1 MLSMKSI
8 KAGGGVSKVAAYYE
22 GYQLG
27 AEDPNAKQ
35 HDEPNGKWIG
45 AFSERLGFKDSIVH
59 RGEIESALKGYDPKT
74 GNPFSNNAGDERHKP
89 GYDLTFSAPK
99 SVSIAWASASPEL
112 QREISAAHQRAI
124 ESAIQYAEQTG
135 GAFIQREGHAGAIK
149 VPHHE
154 IAAAT
159 FEHSSNREGEPHL
172 HTHCVVMNISANG
185 KRVDFDTRYAHTI
198 GTAYRAELA
207 RSLEKLGFQIEKD
220 GKAFRLDGFPKELE
234 QQLSTRAAQIAERE
248 AKTGMNSGKAREMHQ
263 LATREMKGE
272 RPRETAFKSANEAA
286 AEHGFNVES
295 LRDPSRQVSQ
305 SKEQPEP
312 LPATA
317 FIEASTLTRAQIE
330 RAAFERA
337 QVNGQGIKE
346 ALAELRQLEQSGEL
360 IRLRDQDGNTRW
372 TSREMLEIETSLAQY
387 AKAAAH
393 TPTDAHADSR
403 NVEDI
408 IQKRGL
414 YKDQA
419 QAMRHITDSRHSFS
433 VVEGVAGAGKSY
445 MLGAA
450 REVWEGSGAKI
461 IGCAPMAK
469 AVTGLREEGI
479 QADTIHA
486 TLGAIERGE
495 VQLDRR
501 SVVVVDEA
509 GMVGSRLMSRL
520 VEHTQ
525 SAGAKLVLIGDTRQ
539 LQPIDAGGAMRSM
552 KAAADR
558 AVEMNAITR
567 QENEKDREIV
577 HQLRAGRSAEA
588 LQGMQER
595 GYLREHQTPEAMR
608 EAIARNVVN
617 DLREGKTSISLAA
630 RRQEVQAINQ
640 AARAQARD
648 ADLLHGPD
656 RTFTT
661 QRTPESAE
669 RAQAFA
675 VGDRVIT
682 LKNDR
687 SLDLKNGQTW
697 TVTAAQDGRL
707 TLKLDNKKGDGRE
720 ITITEKQYKA
730 LDHAYCA
737 TVHKS
742 QGVTVDRAH
751 VVHDSAM
758 SDRSLTYVAA
768 SRHRESMTYN
778 HTAAQANELGK
789 EMSRA
794 RDKDTSADYERAQ
807 PPGHDG
813 PGPEGGAAAKGN
825 QAERERGDEQP
836 RRPQTDAERRQE
848 HEAWADRDRTRAQD
862 YQRDQAERAAE
873 RRPQQAQ
880 QPREL
885 IRDRRTP
892 EQREHDADLARAA
905 LKTGGTMPQ
914 AAKINRDIEKGRARW
929 EYNSQGDRFLQYR
942 DGRTYHRD
950 LHARG
955 PQSVELRQAATLGL
969 TTKRATIVTRDQKF
983 MGIKYGEKREVLIS
997 RETSLQRRAGAD
1009 RDELRER
1016 LRNPE
1021 AGMAS
1026 KAWAKAQDAAYR
1038 GINAEGFR
1046 KATFQE
1052 SIRAKLGAAVEGARL
1067 RAETRE
1073 RMQAQAKQA
1082 TQQKTMSTPTP
1093 TPTAKPP
1100 RDNGMEM

>member
-8 KAGGGVSKVAAYYE
+8 KSGGGVSKVAAYYE

-45 AFSERLGFKDSIVH
+45 AFSERRGFKDSIVH

-99 SVSIAWASASPEL
+99 SVSVAWASASPEL

-124 ESAIQYAEQTG
+124 ESAIEYAEQTG

-372 TSREMLEIETSLAQY
+372 TSREMLEIETGLAQY

-393 TPTDAHADSR
+393 TPTDARADSR
-403 NVEDI
+403 NVEDL
-408 IQKRGL
+408 IQKKGL
-414 YKDQA
+414 SNDQA
-419 QAMRHITDSRHSFS
+419 QAMRHITDSRNSFA
-433 VVEGVAGAGKSY
+433 VVEGTAGAGKSY

-450 REVWEGSGAKI
+450 REAWEASGSRVVGCALAGKAASGLEEGSGIKS
-461 IGCAPMAK
+461 
-469 AVTGLREEGI
+469 
-479 QADTIHA
+479 DTIHG
-486 TLGAIERGE
+486 TLQRIERGE
-495 VQLDRR
+495 LQLDKQT
-501 SVVVVDEA
+501 VVVVDEA
-509 GMVGSRLMSRL
+509 GMAGSRLMSRL
-520 VEHTQ
+520 CDLAQ
-525 SAGAKLVLIGDTRQ
+525 QAGAKVVLVGDTRQ
-539 LQPIDAGGAMRSM
+539 LQPVDAGGAMRSM
-552 KAAADR
+552 KTAAGQAAEMTEIRRQHHEADR
-558 AVEMNAITR
+558 QMVTDLKNGE
-567 QENEKDREIV
+567 
-577 HQLRAGRSAEA
+577 AGKA
-588 LQGMQER
+588 LETMQER
-595 GYLREHQTPEAMR
+595 GYLREHATPEQMR

-617 DLREGKTSISLAA
+617 DLREGKTSISLAP

-640 AARAQARD
+640 AARSQARD
-648 ADLLHGPD
+648 AGLLHGPD

-669 RAQAFA
+669 RAQVFA

-697 TVTAAQDGRL
+697 TVTEARDGRL
-707 TLKLDNKKGDGRE
+707 TLKRDGDGKE
-720 ITITEKQYKA
+720 QSISQKQYKA

-751 VVHDSAM
+751 VAHDSAM
-758 SDRSLTYVAA
+758 SDRSLSYVAA
-768 SRHRESMTYN
+768 SRHRESMSYH
-778 HTAAQANELGK
+778 HTSAQRDELQK
-789 EMSRA
+789 EIGRA

-813 PGPEGGAAAKGN
+813 PGPEGGAGAKGN
-825 QAERERGDEQP
+825 QAEQEHDDEQP
-836 RRPQTDAERRQE
+836 RRPQTDAQRRQE

-862 YQRDQAERAAE
+862 YQRDQAERDRE
-873 RRPQQAQ
+873 RSQEPQQPA
-880 QPREL
+880 REL

-929 EYNSQGDRFLQYR
+929 EYNSRGDRFLQYR

-955 PQSVELRQAATLGL
+955 PQSVDLRQAATLGL

-1026 KAWAKAQDAAYR
+1026 KAWAKAQDAAYK
-1038 GINAEGFR
+1038 GLNAEGFR
-1046 KATFQE
+1046 KATLQE

>member
-1 MLSMKSI
+1 MLSIKSMN
-8 KAGGGVSKVAAYYE
+8 AAGGVSKVAGYYE
-22 GYQLG
+22 GYQIG
-27 AEDPNAKQ
+27 AEDPTAKQ
-35 HDEPNGKWIG
+35 HDEPSGKWIG
-45 AFSERLGFKDSIVH
+45 SYSERLGFMDSIVH
-59 RGEIESALKGYDPKT
+59 RGELENALRGYDPKT
-74 GNPFSNNAGDERHKP
+74 GQALSNNAGDERHKP

-99 SVSIAWASASPEL
+99 SVSVAWASATPEL
-112 QREISAAHQRAI
+112 QRAISEAQQRSI
-124 ESAIQYAEQTG
+124 ESAMKYAEII
-135 GAFIQREGHAGAIK
+135 GAFQQREGHAGVIK
-149 VPHHE
+149 VAHHE
-154 IAAAT
+154 IVAAT
-159 FEHSSNREGEPHL
+159 FEHSSNRSGEPHL
-172 HTHCVVMNISANG
+172 HTHCVVANVSENG
-185 KRVDFDTRYAHTI
+185 KRVDFDTRHTGAI
-198 GTAYRAELA
+198 DGYYKAEFAAELQ
-207 RSLEKLGFQIEKD
+207 RMGFEIERT
-220 GKAFRLDGFPKELE
+220 GRAFEIKGVTDEISKE
-234 QQLSTRAAQIAERE
+234 LSTRAAQIAERE
-248 AKTGMNSGKAREMHQ
+248 KKTGLTGERAGDMHQ
-263 LATREMKGE
+263 LATRQGKAEN
-272 RPRETAFKSANEAA
+272 PRETAFQMAREAA
-286 AEHGFNVES
+286 QRHGFDAEAIRHSEAEKTPWEAGKSLES
-295 LRDPSRQVSQ
+295 
-305 SKEQPEP
+305 
-312 LPATA
+312 A
-317 FIEASTLTRAQIE
+317 FSDASTLSTPQLHRKMLESAAGSMRA
-330 RAAFERA
+330 
-337 QVNGQGIKE
+337 GE
-346 ALAELRQLEQSGEL
+346 ALSKLKELENSGEL

-372 TSREMLEIETSLAQY
+372 TSREMLEIETGLAQY

-393 TPTDAHADSR
+393 TPTDARADSR
-403 NVEDI
+403 NVEDL
-408 IQKRGL
+408 IQKKGL
-414 YKDQA
+414 SNDQA
-419 QAMRHITDSRHSFS
+419 QAMRHITDSRNSFA
-433 VVEGVAGAGKSY
+433 VVEGTAGAGKSY

-450 REVWEGSGAKI
+450 REAWEASGSRVVGCALAGKAASGLEEGSGIKS
-461 IGCAPMAK
+461 
-469 AVTGLREEGI
+469 
-479 QADTIHA
+479 DTIHG
-486 TLGAIERGE
+486 TLQRIERGE
-495 VQLDRR
+495 LQLDKQT
-501 SVVVVDEA
+501 VVVVDEA
-509 GMVGSRLMSRL
+509 GMAGSRLMSRL
-520 VEHTQ
+520 CDLAQ
-525 SAGAKLVLIGDTRQ
+525 QAGAKVVLVGDTRQ
-539 LQPIDAGGAMRSM
+539 LQPVDAGGAMRSM
-552 KAAADR
+552 KTAAGQAAEMTEIRRQHHEADR
-558 AVEMNAITR
+558 QMVTDLKNGE
-567 QENEKDREIV
+567 
-577 HQLRAGRSAEA
+577 AGKA
-588 LQGMQER
+588 LETMQER
-595 GYLREHQTPEAMR
+595 GYLREHATPEQMR

-617 DLREGKTSISLAA
+617 DLREGKTSISLAP

-640 AARAQARD
+640 AARSQARD
-648 ADLLHGPD
+648 AGLLHGPD

-669 RAQAFA
+669 RAQVFA

-697 TVTAAQDGRL
+697 TVTEARDGRL
-707 TLKLDNKKGDGRE
+707 TLKRDGDGKE
-720 ITITEKQYKA
+720 QSISQKQYKA

-751 VVHDSAM
+751 VAHDSAM
-758 SDRSLTYVAA
+758 SDRSLSYVAA
-768 SRHRESMTYN
+768 SRHRESMSYH
-778 HTAAQANELGK
+778 HTSAQRDELQK
-789 EMSRA
+789 EIGRA

-813 PGPEGGAAAKGN
+813 PGPEGGAGAKGN
-825 QAERERGDEQP
+825 QAEQEHDDEQP
-836 RRPQTDAERRQE
+836 RRPQTDAQRRQE

-862 YQRDQAERAAE
+862 YQRDQAERDRE
-873 RRPQQAQ
+873 RSQEPQQPA
-880 QPREL
+880 REL

-929 EYNSQGDRFLQYR
+929 EYNSRGDRFLQYR

-955 PQSVELRQAATLGL
+955 PQSVDLRQAATLGL

-1026 KAWAKAQDAAYR
+1026 KAWAKAQDAAYK
-1038 GINAEGFR
+1038 GLNAEGFR
-1046 KATFQE
+1046 KATLQE

>member
-8 KAGGGVSKVAAYYE
+8 KSGGGVSKVAAYYE

-99 SVSIAWASASPEL
+99 SVSIAWASAAPEL

-124 ESAIQYAEQTG
+124 ESAIEYAEQTG

-337 QVNGQGIKE
+337 QVNGQDIKS
-346 ALAELRQLEQSGEL
+346 ALSELRELEQSGEL
-360 IRLRDQDGNTRW
+360 VRLKDTNGKTRW
-372 TSREMLEIETSLAQY
+372 TSSEMIEIETGLAQY
-387 AKAAAH
+387 AKVAAH
-393 TPTDAHADSR
+393 TPTDARADSR

-450 REVWEGSGAKI
+450 REAWEGSGAKI

-552 KAAADR
+552 KAAAGR

-567 QENEKDREIV
+567 QENEKDRQIV

-630 RRQEVQAINQ
+630 RRHDVQAINT

-648 ADLLHGPD
+648 AGLLHGPD

-778 HTAAQANELGK
+778 HTAAQADELGK

-794 RDKDTSADYERAQ
+794 RDKDTSADYERAE

-813 PGPEGGAAAKGN
+813 PGHDGPGDAAAKGEKA
-825 QAERERGDEQP
+825 QQQREGDHDDHSHDDKPP
-836 RRPQTDAERRQE
+836 RRPQTDA
-848 HEAWADRDRTRAQD
+848 
-862 YQRDQAERAAE
+862 QRSQ
-873 RRPQQAQ
+873 
-880 QPREL
+880 
-885 IRDRRTP
+885 
-892 EQREHDADLARAA
+892 EQREQPPQLQTRRDTRTPDQRERDADLARAA

-914 AAKINRDIEKGRARW
+914 AAKINRDIEKGRASW
-929 EYNSQGDRFLQYR
+929 EFDSRGERYLQYR

-969 TTKRATIVTRDQKF
+969 TTKRATIVTREQKF
-983 MGIKYGEKREVLIS
+983 MGFKVGEKREVLIS

-1026 KAWAKAQDAAYR
+1026 KAWAKAQDAAYK
-1038 GINAEGFR
+1038 GLNAEGFR
-1046 KATFQE
+1046 KATLQE

-1100 RDNGMEM
+1100 RDNGMEI

>member
-8 KAGGGVSKVAAYYE
+8 KSGGGVSKVAAYYE

-99 SVSIAWASASPEL
+99 SVSVAWASASPEL

-124 ESAIQYAEQTG
+124 ESAIEYAEQTG

-159 FEHSSNREGEPHL
+159 FEHSSNRAGEPHL
-172 HTHCVVMNISANG
+172 HTHCVVMNISENG

-198 GTAYRAELA
+198 GTAYRAEFA
-207 RSLEKLGFQIEKD
+207 HELEKLGFQIEKD
-220 GKAFRLDGFPKELE
+220 GKSFRLDGFPKELE
-234 QQLSTRAAQIAERE
+234 QQLSTRAAQIAERQ
-248 AKTGMNSGKAREMHQ
+248 AQTGMKSDKAREMHQ

-272 RPRETAFKSANEAA
+272 RPRETAFNAAREAA
-286 AEHGFNVES
+286 AENGFNVES
-295 LRDPSRQVSQ
+295 LRDQSHQASQ
-305 SKEQPEP
+305 GKEP
-312 LPATA
+312 PAQLHETA
-317 FIEASTLTRAQIE
+317 FSEASTLSRAQLE

-337 QVNGQGIKE
+337 QVNGQDIKA
-346 ALAELRQLEQSGEL
+346 ALSELRELEQSGEL
-360 IRLRDQDGNTRW
+360 VRLKDKEGNDRF
-372 TSREMLEIETSLAQY
+372 TSREMLEIETGLAQY

-393 TPTDAHADSR
+393 TPTDARADSR
-403 NVEDI
+403 NVEDL
-408 IQKRGL
+408 IQKKGL
-414 YKDQA
+414 SNDQA
-419 QAMRHITDSRHSFS
+419 QAMRHITDSRNSFA
-433 VVEGVAGAGKSY
+433 VVEGTAGAGKSY

-450 REVWEGSGAKI
+450 REAWEASGSRVVGCALAGKAASGLEEGSGIKS
-461 IGCAPMAK
+461 
-469 AVTGLREEGI
+469 
-479 QADTIHA
+479 DTIHG
-486 TLGAIERGE
+486 TLQRIERGE
-495 VQLDRR
+495 LQLDKQT
-501 SVVVVDEA
+501 VVVVDEA
-509 GMVGSRLMSRL
+509 GMAGSRLMSRL
-520 VEHTQ
+520 CDQ
-525 SAGAKLVLIGDTRQ
+525 AQQAGAKVVLVGDTRQ
-539 LQPIDAGGAMRSM
+539 LQPVDAGGAMRSM
-552 KAAADR
+552 KTAAGQAAEMTEIRRQHHEADR
-558 AVEMNAITR
+558 QMVTDLKNGE
-567 QENEKDREIV
+567 
-577 HQLRAGRSAEA
+577 AGKA
-588 LQGMQER
+588 LQTMQER
-595 GYLREHQTPEAMR
+595 GYLREHATPEHMR

-648 ADLLHGPD
+648 AGLLHGPD

-707 TLKLDNKKGDGRE
+707 TLKRDGDGKE
-720 ITITEKQYKA
+720 QSISQKQYKA

-751 VVHDSAM
+751 VAHDSAM
-758 SDRSLTYVAA
+758 SDRSLSYVAA
-768 SRHRESMTYN
+768 SRHREAMSYH
-778 HTAAQANELGK
+778 HTNAQRDELHK

-813 PGPEGGAAAKGN
+813 PGPEGGAAAKGK
-825 QAERERGDEQP
+825 QAEQEHDDEQP

-848 HEAWADRDRTRAQD
+848 HEAWADRDRDRAQD

-969 TTKRATIVTRDQKF
+969 TTKRATIVTRGGADMANPESQHAAANA
-983 MGIKYGEKREVLIS
+983 GPRAPSAGERWIMAARDDYKQNKQPAFQDGRGRAEAGDDGARHQFQRGRPASPGEPKHAGSGVTGGHLQLDRPGQRECGDGGS
-997 RETSLQRRAGAD
+997 AHAGA
-1009 RDELRER
+1009 R
-1016 LRNPE
+1016 
-1021 AGMAS
+1021 
-1026 KAWAKAQDAAYR
+1026 AAARR
-1038 GINAEGFR
+1038 GRCEI
-1046 KATFQE
+1046 
-1052 SIRAKLGAAVEGARL
+1052 
-1067 RAETRE
+1067 
-1073 RMQAQAKQA
+1073 
-1082 TQQKTMSTPTP
+1082 P
-1093 TPTAKPP
+1093 
-1100 RDNGMEM
+1100 